1 MINLWRIIMS
11 RMKEHYMQRGYSG
24 CCDGNPYCIDCDYYV
39 STEQYPKRWKPKQ
52 KTWYKK
58 KTKDSEQK
66 IRDYFKNK
74 YKKKADFVCP
84 F

>member
-1 MINLWRIIMS
+1 MPLQQQCI
-11 RMKEHYMQRGYSG
+11 E
-24 CCDGNPYCIDCDYYV
+24 CDKIAVVLDITIPYCIDCDYHV

-52 KTWYKK
+52 ETWYKK